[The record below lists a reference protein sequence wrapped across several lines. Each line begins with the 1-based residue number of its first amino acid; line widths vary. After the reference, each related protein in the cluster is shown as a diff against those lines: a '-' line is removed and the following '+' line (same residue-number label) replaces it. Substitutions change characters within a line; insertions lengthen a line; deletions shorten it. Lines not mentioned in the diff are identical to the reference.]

1 MLGAVVPVMLME
13 EVPFSVIK
21 KRTITP
27 ARFLYNYMITVPR
40 IEEKLEE
47 KSVF

>member
-1 MLGAVVPVMLME
+1 MLME
-13 EVPFSVIK
+13 EVPFSVIQ

-40 IEEKLEE
+40 LEEKLEK